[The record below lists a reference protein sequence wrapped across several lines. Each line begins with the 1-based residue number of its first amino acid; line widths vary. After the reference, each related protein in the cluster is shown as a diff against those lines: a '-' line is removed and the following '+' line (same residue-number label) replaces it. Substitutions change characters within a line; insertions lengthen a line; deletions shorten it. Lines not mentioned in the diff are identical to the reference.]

1 MNSPKRI
8 ADYFFIVG
16 LRDDTS
22 LYPPDTYEEHQA
34 DATTELD
41 EEGADNVNMARTAV
55 VNAGSTSPRQSTEQH
70 QGQQQQGQPG
80 QPPRPIDPRHLRPG
94 LTSTPVGQRRLS
106 YAAIAASNIA
116 SPKSPSNSTTTIV
129 PSPLSNFSTTRPSNR
144 ARSQTM
150 TVIPVFDQQEPETL
164 AQRSPQPV
172 RSVRP
177 ARRLSTAS
185 MVGPPRRTVTL
196 NNVNNPGGALLQHR
210 PSYRYVSAGTLYKCV
225 QEGIEHDKSIEG
237 MQENI
242 EQRSMENQIKKEQ
255 NGLVS
260 TPANNDKATTTTQE
274 TKGAAV
280 GKNGNMIRNRTKLSV
295 NGEKPPVPPDHRETK
310 PEQLN
315 VHPAERAFTPV
326 VTCRYP
332 ETNWKDAEPFPTFL
346 PMFCFPADLSFKFSD
361 EKPPTTYHS
370 FVLTQETGGRSYAMC
385 VTMYERPPRRMHHQ
399 FENICQ
405 RWTRSKMSESEIE
418 YARAIK
424 IKIARERELL
434 KGLQIQ
440 LREERTLGRRARQAQ
455 LQREVSDSEEKLSLL
470 HDQMK
475 PWKGLFIEA
484 EDAWI
489 PRCIGVVSTVPYHYL
504 LRDWLLAVVVACAGG
519 VEHPGLS
526 VSSLRLESYV
536 KNLIHEVNLP
546 PFGKLEVG
554 ITINN
559 RVIYASRPALNSVP
573 IVKNFSLFPLF
584 RCLTAEDI
592 VTVLEVIL
600 SEGRVVFLSSYLGML
615 TLASESFLYLLFPL
629 YWQGVYIPILPSA
642 LMTCL
647 QAPVPYIIGVERR
660 TRDSDFPPEDAC
672 VVDLDKGTVEVQ
684 LAPVQLPSRQRRK
697 LIQSLEQYAPASAI
711 KRPATSA
718 NLVLGPPAYVKE
730 AFPHSRL
737 TLFCGVSR
745 APRWSRRGEPTRPV
759 SMNGVLNGSST
770 SIHHRSSMDS
780 RSNGMTGEGGR
791 ASMSDTLSLKSVTQ
805 SPQQP
810 LYSKVV
816 GGMARSA
823 SDGILDK
830 NQELERNDV
839 PMTKDTL
846 NRAESMKETSPLSQH
861 SASESF
867 RSVSRKVLSPTRA
880 RSSMF
885 EGSRK
890 HEGANNH
897 QSSAGMLPA
906 HPGIDRQN
914 SGHSMN
920 MSSIAGTGYDG
931 PGLRH
936 RASFASIDSSSSSVL
951 SKSPVSTITSNT
963 MVSINGP
970 SSAST
975 TAIAM
980 SSDDD
985 GGNDTEKIPTT
996 TIEGHALSSV
1006 STPVPMSLL
1015 NCRCGICSRSLAPQ
1029 NAVYRCEGC
1038 SLYVHAGCIEE
1049 LLYPCVPRGFDES
1062 GVCWSVLQMWAGL
1075 MKGYR
1080 SGIVASVPMNHQSNH
1095 QHNHQQQ
1102 QFHAPNRSPRRHSHA
1117 KQLSNAGSEVERDGR
1132 DRLSWASFQRWTG
1145 RNGNGTGSN
1154 GNVKAGSFSPPNR
1167 ASASMEQLHQQPHTS
1182 PQRSNT
1188 MTQPSTRPRKGT
1200 TSSAHSAHST
1210 HSDFVAFHKDTFMK
1224 GVDKEAKPFMS
1235 AFTESQAFAQFIQ
1248 DRMDRSPGDPEIMFF
1263 DEVIKAKIN
1272 RSRFRIG
1279 KEDTKF
1285 LDDPSYGVQG
1295 TVKAPLPSGEI
1306 QIHDNDE
1313 RRFPTK
1319 LDPAYL

>member
-1 MNSPKRI
+1 
-8 ADYFFIVG
+8 
-16 LRDDTS
+16 
-22 LYPPDTYEEHQA
+22 
-34 DATTELD
+34 
-41 EEGADNVNMARTAV
+41 
-55 VNAGSTSPRQSTEQH
+55 
-70 QGQQQQGQPG
+70 
-80 QPPRPIDPRHLRPG
+80 
-94 LTSTPVGQRRLS
+94 
-106 YAAIAASNIA
+106 
-116 SPKSPSNSTTTIV
+116 
-129 PSPLSNFSTTRPSNR
+129 
-144 ARSQTM
+144 
-150 TVIPVFDQQEPETL
+150 
-164 AQRSPQPV
+164 
-172 RSVRP
+172 
-177 ARRLSTAS
+177 
-185 MVGPPRRTVTL
+185 
-196 NNVNNPGGALLQHR
+196 
-210 PSYRYVSAGTLYKCV
+210 
-225 QEGIEHDKSIEG
+225 
-237 MQENI
+237 
-242 EQRSMENQIKKEQ
+242 
-255 NGLVS
+255 S

-718 NLVLGPPAYVKE
+718 NLVLGPPA
-730 AFPHSRL
+730 
-737 TLFCGVSR
+737 
-745 APRWSRRGEPTRPV
+745 
-759 SMNGVLNGSST
+759 
-770 SIHHRSSMDS
+770 
-780 RSNGMTGEGGR
+780 
-791 ASMSDTLSLKSVTQ
+791 
-805 SPQQP
+805 PQQP

-1224 GVDKEAKPFMS
+1224 GVDKEAK
-1235 AFTESQAFAQFIQ
+1235 AKSQAFAQFIQ